1 MKQFF
6 HQTRG
11 LLLAASAVL
20 WLAPQPGW
28 AQSLDLAGAYRQ
40 ALQNDPTSLAA
51 GHALEAGRELALQG
65 DALLK
70 PRLNLQA
77 GVNRIHEH
85 MGGEL
90 TGPAA
95 SLLPS
100 DSSGTAR
107 QATLQLV
114 QPLYQQGARATRRQL
129 HEQSALAGT
138 RFDAEREQLV
148 LRVAEVYLGVVV
160 AQETLRVEQAE
171 QAAVLQQRDRAQ
183 ARFEVGHGKI
193 TEVHEAQARLDAVRA
208 RLLTAQSQLEMSQAQ
223 FRETVGSAPRQLAPM
238 AAGFAPRPPE
248 PADLAAWQARGE
260 AGNTLVRSQRSA
272 LEIAGAELDKNR
284 LSARP
289 TIDLVA
295 SYGARSQSGG
305 LSALV
310 APNGERNASIGLQL
324 NVPLYAGG
332 GLDSR
337 QREAVARRG
346 EAEQQLAAAR
356 RDVRLKV
363 QEGYLAVTTG
373 VARVAALEQALLSA
387 RSALQATSLGR
398 DVGTRTALDVLD
410 AEQRVAA
417 AERELVQARADYL
430 LGRLR
435 LSAAAGDLSEE
446 TLRALGP
453 WFAS

>member
-1 MKQFF
+1 MKPLLYK
-6 HQTRG
+6 TRN
-11 LLLAASAVL
+11 LLLTASAVL
-20 WLAPQPGW
+20 WLAPQPSW
-28 AQSLDLAGAYRQ
+28 AQPLDLVSAYRQ
-40 ALQNDPTSLAA
+40 ALRNDPTSLAA
-51 GHALEAGRELALQG
+51 DHALEADRELAVQG

-77 GVNRIHEH
+77 GVSRIHEH
-85 MGGEL
+85 LNSDLPAE
-90 TGPAA
+90 AA

-114 QPLYQQGARATRRQL
+114 LPLYQQGLRATQRQL
-129 HEQSALAGT
+129 HAQSVLAGT

-160 AQETLRVEQAE
+160 AQESLRVEQAE
-171 QAAVLQQRDRAQ
+171 QAAVLQQRDRSQ

-193 TEVHEAQARLDAVRA
+193 TEVHEAQARLDAVQA
-208 RLLTAQSQLEMSQAQ
+208 RLLTAQSLLALHQAQ
-223 FRETVGSAPRQLAPM
+223 FSETVGSAPRQLATM
-238 AAGFAPRPPE
+238 AAGFAPSLPE
-248 PADLAAWQARGE
+248 PASLAAWQARGE
-260 AGNTLVRSQRSA
+260 VGNTLVRSQRSA
-272 LEIAGAELDKNR
+272 LEVAGAELDKNR

-295 SYGARSQSGG
+295 SYGAKNQSGG

-363 QEGYLAVTTG
+363 QEGFLAVTTG

-410 AEQRVAA
+410 GEQRVAA

-435 LSAAAGDLSEE
+435 LAAAAGDLSEE

>member
-1 MKQFF
+1 MKQFS
-6 HQTRG
+6 HLGRG
-11 LLLAASAVL
+11 LLLAASAAL
-20 WLAPQPGW
+20 WLAPQAGR
-28 AQSLDLAGAYRQ
+28 AQSLDLVAAYRQ
-40 ALQNDPTSLAA
+40 ALQYDPTIQAA
-51 GHALEAGRELALQG
+51 GQALAAGRELAVQG

-70 PRLNLQA
+70 PRVNLQA
-77 GVNRIHEH
+77 GVSRIHEH
-85 MGGEL
+85 MDSEL
-90 TGPAA
+90 PGPAA
-95 SLLPS
+95 GLLPS

-107 QATLQLV
+107 QATVQLV

-138 RFDAEREQLV
+138 RYDGEREQLV

-160 AQETLRVEQAE
+160 AQEALRVEQAE
-171 QAAVLQQRDRAQ
+171 LAAVRQQRDRAQ

-208 RLLTAQSQLEMSQAQ
+208 RLLTAQSQLELSQAR
-223 FRETVGSAPRQLAPM
+223 FSETVGSAPQQLAPM
-238 AAGFAPRPPE
+238 ADGFAPRLPE
-248 PADLAAWQARGE
+248 PASLAVWQARGE

-272 LEIAGAELDKNR
+272 LDIAGAELDKNS
-284 LSARP
+284 LKARP

-295 SYGARSQSGG
+295 SYGAKNQSGG

-337 QREAVARRG
+337 QREAVARRA

-387 RSALQATSLGR
+387 RSALQATTLGR

-410 AEQRVAA
+410 AEQRVAS

-435 LSAAAGDLSEE
+435 LSAAAGELSEE
-446 TLRALGP
+446 SLRALAP

>member
-1 MKQFF
+1 MTSLPHFA
-6 HQTRG
+6 RA
-11 LLLAASAVL
+11 LLLAASTSLA
-20 WLAPQPGW
+20 LAPLAAR
-28 AQSLDLAGAYRQ
+28 AQALDLVGAYRQ
-40 ALQNDPTSLAA
+40 ALQNDPDSLAA
-51 GHALEAGRELALQG
+51 NEALSAGRELAVQG

-70 PRLNLQA
+70 PRVNLQA
-77 GVNRIHEH
+77 GVNRMHEH
-85 MGGEL
+85 MDSALPG
-90 TGPAA
+90 AA
-95 SLLPS
+95 AALLPA

-107 QATLQLV
+107 QATLTLV
-114 QPLYQQGARATRRQL
+114 QPLYQQGMRASRHQL
-129 HEQSALAGT
+129 HEQSVLAAT
-138 RFDAEREQLV
+138 RFDAQREQLV
-148 LRVAEVYLGVVV
+148 LRVAEVYLGVAV
-160 AQETLRVEQAE
+160 AQESLRVEEAE
-171 QAAVLQQRDRAQ
+171 RAAVLQQRDRAQ
-183 ARFEVGHGKI
+183 ARFDVGHGKI
-193 TEVHEAQARLDAVRA
+193 TEVHEAQARLDAVQA
-208 RLLTAQSQLEMSQAQ
+208 RLLTAQSQLELRQAQ
-223 FRETVGSAPRQLAPM
+223 FSETVGSAPSQLAPM
-238 AAGFAPRPPE
+238 AAGFTPRLPE
-248 PADLAAWQARGE
+248 PASLAAWQARGE
-260 AGNTLVRSQRSA
+260 SANTLVRSQRSA
-272 LEIAGAELDKNR
+272 LDIAGAELDKNR

-295 SYGARSQSGG
+295 SYGVKNQSGG

-310 APNGERNASIGLQL
+310 APSGERSASIGFQL

-387 RSALQATSLGR
+387 RSALESTSLGR
-398 DVGTRTALDVLD
+398 DLGTRTALDVLD
-410 AEQRVAA
+410 AEQRVAS

-435 LSAAAGDLSEE
+435 LAAAAGELSEE
-446 TLRALGP
+446 SLRALAP

>member
-1 MKQFF
+1 MKQFS
-6 HQTRG
+6 HLGRG
-11 LLLAASAVL
+11 LLLAASAAL
-20 WLAPQPGW
+20 WLAPQAGR
-28 AQSLDLAGAYRQ
+28 AQSLDLVAAYRQ
-40 ALQNDPTSLAA
+40 ALQYDPTIQAA
-51 GHALEAGRELALQG
+51 GQALAAGRELAVQG

-70 PRLNLQA
+70 PRINLQA
-77 GVNRIHEH
+77 GVTRIHEH
-85 MGGEL
+85 MDSEL
-90 TGPAA
+90 PGPAA
-95 SLLPS
+95 GLLPS

-107 QATLQLV
+107 QATVQLV
-114 QPLYQQGARATRRQL
+114 QPLYRQGARATRRQL

-138 RFDAEREQLV
+138 RYDGEREQLV

-160 AQETLRVEQAE
+160 AQESLRVEQSE
-171 QAAVLQQRDRAQ
+171 LAAVSQQRDRAQ
-183 ARFEVGHGKI
+183 ARFDVGHGKI
-193 TEVHEAQARLDAVRA
+193 TEVHEAQARLDAVQA
-208 RLLTAQSQLEMSQAQ
+208 RLLTAQSQLELSQAQ
-223 FRETVGSAPRQLAPM
+223 FRETVGSTPRQLAPM
-238 AAGFAPRPPE
+238 ADGFAPRLPE
-248 PADLAAWQARGE
+248 PASLAAWQARGE

-272 LEIAGAELDKNR
+272 LDIAGAELDKNS
-284 LSARP
+284 LKARP

-295 SYGARSQSGG
+295 GYGAKNQSGG

-337 QREAVARRG
+337 QREAVARRA
-346 EAEQQLAAAR
+346 EAELQLSAAR

-373 VARVAALEQALLSA
+373 VARVAALEQALVSA
-387 RSALQATSLGR
+387 RSALQATTLGR

-410 AEQRVAA
+410 AQQRLAS

-435 LSAAAGDLSEE
+435 LAAAAGELSEE
-446 TLRALGP
+446 SLRALGP

>member
-1 MKQFF
+1 MKPLF
-6 HQTRG
+6 HFTRG
-11 LLLAASAVL
+11 LLLAASATL
-20 WLAPQPGW
+20 ALAPLAVR
-28 AQSLDLAGAYRQ
+28 AQALDLVGAYRQ
-40 ALQNDPTSLAA
+40 ALQNDPDSLAA
-51 GHALEAGRELALQG
+51 DQAQVAGRELAVQG

-70 PRLNLQA
+70 PRINLQA
-77 GVNRIHEH
+77 GVSRIHEH
-85 MGGEL
+85 MGSEL
-90 TGPAA
+90 PGAA
-95 SLLPS
+95 AALLPA

-114 QPLYQQGARATRRQL
+114 QPLYQQGARAARRQL
-129 HEQSALAGT
+129 HEQTILSDI
-138 RFDAEREQLV
+138 RFDAQREQLV
-148 LRVAEVYLGVVV
+148 LRVAEVYLGVAV
-160 AQETLRVEQAE
+160 AQESLSVEQAE
-171 QAAVLQQRDRAQ
+171 HAAVLQQRERAQ
-183 ARFEVGHGKI
+183 ARFDVGHGKI
-193 TEVHEAQARLDAVRA
+193 TEVHEAQARLDGVQA
-208 RLLTAQSQLEMSQAQ
+208 RLLTAQSTLELRQAQ
-223 FRETVGSAPRQLAPM
+223 FRETVGSEPRQLAPM
-238 AAGFAPRPPE
+238 AAGFTPRLPE
-248 PADLAAWQARGE
+248 ASLATWQARGE
-260 AGNTLVRSQRSA
+260 AANAQVRGGRSTLAIASA
-272 LEIAGAELDKNR
+272 EMDKNR

-295 SYGARSQSGG
+295 SYGAKNQSGG

-310 APNGERNASIGLQL
+310 APNGERNASIGFQL

-332 GLDSR
+332 ALDSR

-356 RDVRLKV
+356 RDARLKV

-387 RSALQATSLGR
+387 RSALQSTSLGR

-435 LSAAAGDLSEE
+435 LAAAAGELSEE
-446 TLRALGP
+446 SLRALAP